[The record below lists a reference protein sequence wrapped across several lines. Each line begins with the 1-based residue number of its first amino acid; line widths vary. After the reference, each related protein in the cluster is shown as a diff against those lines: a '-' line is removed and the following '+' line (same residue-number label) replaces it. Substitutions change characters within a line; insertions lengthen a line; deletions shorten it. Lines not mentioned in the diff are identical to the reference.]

1 MPPGK
6 KPRKT
11 IPKEFRGLWHGKT
24 HPDRLRALPDSE
36 AILLTTTDSV
46 VPVVLSVSKNQ
57 LDAHLFS
64 LDFQLNDEA
73 MDSIAA
79 VDSTLAE
86 SIMAK
91 NLYLLTSSQILAL
104 LISELN
110 DGDVPLGL
118 QKLESSS
125 NHWRIHKFHDGF
137 MLNVSDVDDS
147 TKWQSEFIRKEG
159 DFLVWYNYDHDIS
172 PAMALEMFD
181 DLSSNN
187 SRIDTT
193 EDVFGNE
200 NYSYV
205 FDIHSKEEFENTLAK
220 TLVPTYLFRKYP

>member
-6 KPRKT
+6 KTRKT
-11 IPKEFRGLWHGKT
+11 IPKEFRGLWHGET

-36 AILLTTTDSV
+36 AILQTTTDSV

-57 LDAHLFS
+57 VDANLFS
-64 LDFQLNDEA
+64 MDFRLNDEV

-86 SIMAK
+86 IIMAQ
-91 NLYLLTSSQILAL
+91 NLSLLTSSQILAL
-104 LISELN
+104 LVSELN
-110 DGDVPLGL
+110 DGDVPIGL

-125 NHWRIHKFHDGF
+125 NQWRIHKFQDGF
-137 MLNVSDVDDS
+137 MLNFSDIDDS
-147 TKWQSEFIRKEG
+147 TKWQSEFIRREG
-159 DFLVWYNYDHDIS
+159 DFLVWYNYDPAIS

-200 NYSYV
+200 NYSYI
-205 FDIHSKEEFENTLAK
+205 FDILSNEEFENTLAK
-220 TLVPTYLFRKYP
+220 TLVPTYLFREYP